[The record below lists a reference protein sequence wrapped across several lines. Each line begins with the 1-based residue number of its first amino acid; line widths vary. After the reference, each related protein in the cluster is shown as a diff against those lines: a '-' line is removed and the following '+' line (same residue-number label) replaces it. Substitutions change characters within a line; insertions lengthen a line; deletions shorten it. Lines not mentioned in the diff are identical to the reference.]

1 MAEGKS
7 KWARDLLVIPLVVA
21 LAGAVF
27 AYVIPKL
34 SEKRSELSYSLDG
47 PTSYVNQQA
56 VGNITIQVNGA
67 STSRLF
73 AYKVRL
79 WNSGGISL
87 RDLPV
92 RFTFESQNES
102 FLIFNVN
109 HETTPRYEFGKI
121 DELGSDARSKRYV
134 YQLLN
139 PKDCDIVTFLTN
151 DDSALNVNSK
161 AEGLSVTKVEANE
174 PRGLLNR
181 LSSIGVA
188 VGALLASFASL
199 FIKLLSDRRGTYFI
213 EKEEPP
219 AEKPASA

>member
-1 MAEGKS
+1 MAEGKT

-27 AYVIPKL
+27 TYVIPKL

-79 WNSGGISL
+79 WNSGGLPL

-92 RFTFESQNES
+92 RFTFEAQNES

-121 DELGSDARSKRYV
+121 DEQGSDRSIKALRIPAIKPKR
-134 YQLLN
+134 L
-139 PKDCDIVTFLTN
+139 
-151 DDSALNVNSK
+151 
-161 AEGLSVTKVEANE
+161 
-174 PRGLLNR
+174 
-181 LSSIGVA
+181 
-188 VGALLASFASL
+188 
-199 FIKLLSDRRGTYFI
+199 
-213 EKEEPP
+213 
-219 AEKPASA
+219 